1 MHITARKKGSKMR
14 KIIIGIPGCGKCKML
29 KELCPQAE
37 YIEVKPQ
44 DILFAARELKLTS
57 MPFAVI
63 TGDVE
68 ELAKQLKD

>member
-1 MHITARKKGSKMR
+1 
-14 KIIIGIPGCGKCKML
+14 ML